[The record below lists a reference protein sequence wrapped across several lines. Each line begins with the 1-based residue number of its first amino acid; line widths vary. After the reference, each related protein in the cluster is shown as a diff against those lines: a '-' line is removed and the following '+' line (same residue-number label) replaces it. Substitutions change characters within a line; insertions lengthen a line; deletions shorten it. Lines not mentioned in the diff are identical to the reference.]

1 MRMTIPAER
10 AWLMILVQIEQN
22 RVALRRTLHE

>member
-1 MRMTIPAER
+1 MRMSIAAER
-10 AWLMILVQIEQN
+10 IWLMILIQIQQN

>member
-1 MRMTIPAER
+1 MSIAAER
-10 AWLMILVQIEQN
+10 AWLMILIQIQQN

>member
-1 MRMTIPAER
+1 MSIAAER
-10 AWLMILVQIEQN
+10 IWLMILIQIQQN